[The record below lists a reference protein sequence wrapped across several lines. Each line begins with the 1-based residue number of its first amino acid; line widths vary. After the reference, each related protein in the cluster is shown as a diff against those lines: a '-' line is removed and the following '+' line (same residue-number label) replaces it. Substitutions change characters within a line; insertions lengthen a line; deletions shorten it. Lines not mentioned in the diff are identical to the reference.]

1 MPPRQCLLLL
11 LALAAGA
18 QELAPEVVL
27 LARIKRHMTQVLSRQ
42 PNYTCLE
49 TIERSRRSGKNRRF
63 ELVDALHLEVAVV
76 DGKEMFSWPGE
87 REFRDR
93 DLRELAP
100 TGAIGNG
107 SFAIHARSVFMSE
120 KPLITYQGEE
130 QDAGRTL
137 VRYDYSVPQY
147 RSGYRLRVGKAE
159 GIMGYR
165 GSFWVERET
174 LDLVRLAVE
183 STEIPPH
190 IPLKHTSDAM
200 RYARVPIGDA
210 TFLLPLSAEMVMQD
224 FYGGENRNVITFS
237 RCRQYSGESSLS
249 FDEAPEDAVA
259 QPTAPP
265 VPIAL
270 PEGLLV
276 EIDLQTPVNFP
287 GSAIGDEIEGRIHRD
302 VKRKG
307 KVVIPKGA
315 LVKGN
320 VVLLE
325 RRRDM
330 RGQVRILVALS
341 WREISFDG
349 KSGPFEGQL
358 EEGGAIPASDI
369 SNRGLYLRPG
379 LRERGM
385 LPHRDVFY
393 VRKDTL
399 NLPRGLPLLWRTGG
413 SGKKQP

>member
-1 MPPRQCLLLL
+1 MAVRPPR
-11 LALAAGA
+11 
-18 QELAPEVVL
+18 
-27 LARIKRHMTQVLSRQ
+27 
-42 PNYTCLE
+42 PN
-49 TIERSRRSGKNRRF
+49 
-63 ELVDALHLEVAVV
+63 
-76 DGKEMFSWPGE
+76 
-87 REFRDR
+87 
-93 DLRELAP
+93 
-100 TGAIGNG
+100 
-107 SFAIHARSVFMSE
+107 SF
-120 KPLITYQGEE
+120 P
-130 QDAGRTL
+130 
-137 VRYDYSVPQY
+137 
-147 RSGYRLRVGKAE
+147 
-159 GIMGYR
+159 
-165 GSFWVERET
+165 
-174 LDLVRLAVE
+174 
-183 STEIPPH
+183 
-190 IPLKHTSDAM
+190 AM

-369 SNRGLYLRPG
+369 SNRGPLPASRPAGAGYAAAPRCLLRQKGYPEPPARSSAVMAYGPCTPG
-379 LRERGM
+379 TGNGSTKA
-385 LPHRDVFY
+385 P
-393 VRKDTL
+393 
-399 NLPRGLPLLWRTGG
+399 PGRTGAKA
-413 SGKKQP
+413 SCRA